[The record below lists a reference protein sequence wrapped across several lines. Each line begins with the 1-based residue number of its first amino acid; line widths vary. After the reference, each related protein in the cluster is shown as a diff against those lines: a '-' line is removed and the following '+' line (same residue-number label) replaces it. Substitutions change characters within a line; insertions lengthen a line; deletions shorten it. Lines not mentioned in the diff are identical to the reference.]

1 MPVGAVDSKDALNY
15 LNSSN
20 SSKKSGLSV
29 DTGTFLKL
37 LVAQLQYQSP
47 LDPQSNTDFV
57 AQLAQMTSLQQMS
70 GITAS
75 IENSQAY
82 SMIGKYIYAKVLN
95 STTGVTDCYCG
106 TVGSVVIQS
115 GVPYIVI
122 GNTAIPASDVTQV
135 YNECPKSDSGDTK
148 PA

>member
-1 MPVGAVDSKDALNY
+1 MSVGAVNSADGLNY
-15 LNSSN
+15 LSS
-20 SSKKSGLSV
+20 SSSSRNSGLSV

-70 GITAS
+70 GITSS
-75 IENSQAY
+75 IESSQAY

-95 STTGVTDCYCG
+95 SDTGVTDCYAG
-106 TVGSVVIQS
+106 TVESVVVKS
-115 GVPYIVI
+115 GTPYVVV
-122 GNTAIPASDVTQV
+122 GTTAIPVSDITQV
-135 YNECPKSDSGDTK
+135 CNKSTEDTSEK
-148 PA
+148 KESA

>member
-1 MPVGAVDSKDALNY
+1 MSVGAVSSTDGLNY
-15 LNSSN
+15 LSS
-20 SSKKSGLSV
+20 SSSSSSSGLSV

-70 GITAS
+70 GITSS
-75 IENSQAY
+75 IESSQAY

-95 STTGVTDCYCG
+95 SNTGVTDCYVG
-106 TVGSVVIQS
+106 TVDSVVIQS
-115 GVPYIVI
+115 GTPYVVV
-122 GNTAIPASDVTQV
+122 GNTAIPVSDVTQV
-135 YNECPKSDSGDTK
+135 CNTSPEDTSAEK
-148 PA
+148 ESV